1 LPDPSAQTPLL
12 QLSPLVMKRN
22 VLVWDR
28 VGEAVT
34 TAVRPREASTPAR
47 TAGKSK
53 VRIRIGLLSLFTN
66 AETGN
71 GQSPSF

>member
-1 LPDPSAQTPLL
+1 
-12 QLSPLVMKRN
+12 
-22 VLVWDR
+22 LVWVR

-34 TAVRPREASTPAR
+34 TAVRPREASRPAR

-53 VRIRIGLLSLFTN
+53 LRIRIGLLSLFTN